1 MNIKVMAR
9 KAPLNRVSRIPVP
22 SVTIWQSIF
31 PCISYPHSIWDIHE
45 TGKRFR
51 PGNAGLL
58 SMKDIPLH
66 RAQQGCPVN
75 PTAFLKSRQ

>member
-31 PCISYPHSIWDIHE
+31 PCISYPHSTWDIHE
-45 TGKRFR
+45 TGKRIR
-51 PGNAGLL
+51 PGNEGLL
-58 SMKDIPLH
+58 PMKDLLLH
-66 RAQQGCPVN
+66 RAQQRCHVKQ
-75 PTAFLKSRQ
+75 TALMKSRQ

>member
-31 PCISYPHSIWDIHE
+31 PCISYPHSTWDIHE
-45 TGKRFR
+45 
-51 PGNAGLL
+51 PGNRIRPANEGLFPMTAL
-58 SMKDIPLH
+58 LVH
-66 RAQQGCPVN
+66 RAQQGCHVKQ
-75 PTAFLKSRQ
+75 TALMKSRQ

>member
-31 PCISYPHSIWDIHE
+31 PCISYPHSIWAIHE
-45 TGKRFR
+45 TGKRIR
-51 PGNAGLL
+51 PGNEGLL
-58 SMKDIPLH
+58 PMKDILLRH
-66 RAQQGCPVN
+66 AQQGRPVN

>member
-9 KAPLNRVSRIPVP
+9 KVPLNRVSRIPVP

-31 PCISYPHSIWDIHE
+31 PCISYPHSIWAIHE

-58 SMKDIPLH
+58 SMKDILLH
-66 RAQQGCPVN
+66 RAQQGRPN

>member
-31 PCISYPHSIWDIHE
+31 PCISYPHS
-45 TGKRFR
+45 T
-51 PGNAGLL
+51 
-58 SMKDIPLH
+58 
-66 RAQQGCPVN
+66 
-75 PTAFLKSRQ
+75 

>member
-9 KAPLNRVSRIPVP
+9 KVPLNRVSRIPVP

-45 TGKRFR
+45 TGKRIR
-51 PGNAGLL
+51 PGNEGLL
-58 SMKDIPLH
+58 PMKDLLLH
-66 RAQQGCPVN
+66 RAQQGCHVKQ
-75 PTAFLKSRQ
+75 TALMRSRQ

>member
-22 SVTIWQSIF
+22 SVTIWQSTF
-31 PCISYPHSIWDIHE
+31 PYIPYPHSTWDIHE
-45 TGKRFR
+45 TGKRIR
-51 PGNAGLL
+51 PGDAGLL

-66 RAQQGCPVN
+66 RAQQRCHVKQ
-75 PTAFLKSRQ
+75 TALMRFRQ